1 MQKILSAPS
10 KKQIILLIAILCLL
24 IIFGGYYSY
33 QFQSNSIRQQKY
45 QVLNSIADLKA
56 NQIETWIK
64 ERNADA
70 NVFIRSPFFTAG
82 VESFISSSDD
92 AEIKQK
98 ILQRITIVKEGYG
111 YQNIFITDKKGKI
124 LVSVD
129 QELTTIDSITL
140 SNIKQ
145 TFKSKKIINSDLYFC
160 QTGDAI
166 HLDFNAPIID
176 ESNHV
181 IAVIVFRID
190 PEDFLYPLI
199 KAWHTPHQTGENVL
213 TRVEKDGM
221 LILNDLRLKDGMA
234 LKYKFPLSNT
244 EAPSVKAMKGAEG
257 IIDGVDYRGV
267 EVLAHVQKISGTNW
281 WLVSKVDKSEI
292 FAELHLQLYLIFGIS
307 LGLIFIVTAGL
318 MLLYNSRQKIIYRE
332 LYSKEKELWQFQEKF
347 KVTLDSIGDGV
358 ITTNLDGKIEY
369 MNQLAE
375 ELTGWTLRDARGR
388 NLTDV
393 YIIKAETTGEIENN
407 PVQKVLAHGI
417 VKYLANHTILISKKG
432 KEIPVMDTGAPM
444 YNPEGE
450 VIGVVLAFQ
459 DETDKRKQQKLIA
472 ESESRYRNL
481 VENALVGVYSSTIG
495 GEILYGNEALLNIL
509 EFDSLEEFKS
519 QPAILRYKDP
529 KRREEL
535 ISSLKEFGKVENFEV
550 EVRTNKGKNI
560 FILISSKLVGSVLSG
575 MVVDISEKKKAEKN
589 LQKALDN
596 LTLASTSAKIALW
609 NWDMINNEF
618 EWSELIDEM
627 LGYQKNEFP
636 RTIEAWEQAIHPDDY
651 KKVMQLLADH
661 LEKKIPYETEYR
673 VFKKDGS
680 VVWWHDVGTALFDSE
695 GKSISMSGACTDITS
710 RKNIEA
716 DLNKSELLLTT
727 TLDTMLEGC
736 QIIGK
741 DWRYIY
747 INSAAEKQNRRS
759 SKELIGNV
767 YMEMWPGIEE
777 TFVFKIIKQSMDERS
792 FQHLENEFTFPDGS
806 KGWFELSIQPIPE
819 GIFILSHDIT
829 QRKLSEAAVVESEQR
844 YRKLVETSRDAIFIN
859 QDNKIIYINSAGLQL
874 FAAEN
879 GSDVLGRS
887 PFDFFHPDYHELI
900 KERIK
905 KVKEGFTAPYVEEKI
920 INLKGEVID
929 VEVVGIPFKLNDK
942 DAVQVVLHDIT
953 ERKKAESKLERSEAR
968 LKDAQRLAKL
978 GNWELIFS
986 DNTLIWSDEIFTIF
1000 EIDKNQFGAS
1010 YDAFLSS
1017 IHPEDRE
1024 VVDKTFSESIKNK
1037 IPYFIE
1043 HRLLMSDGRIK
1054 HVEEQGEVEYSE
1066 SGEPLRAFGTVQDIT
1081 TSKLTQQKILADA
1094 KHIERLNR
1102 LLATMSNVNQLIVR
1116 EKNDQKVFDEACRIA
1131 VEDGDFK
1138 LAWVAIP
1145 AENNR
1150 DVLIAAKHGAYEN
1163 YLGKL
1168 ILDLTAEQ
1176 EERGITVQCL
1186 ATNSHVI
1193 CNNVEKD
1200 ICMIKYRN
1208 HALAN
1213 NIYSCGSFPIF
1224 VFGKLYGA
1232 ISFYADVI
1240 NYFEKEE
1247 IQLLDEMALD
1257 IGFAIETNEIE
1268 RLKSQA
1274 EFQLKESN
1282 ERFNR
1287 LVSGLN
1293 DVVWTATLDGGKV
1306 LDINNSF
1313 EKIYGVSID
1322 QYKSNPRLWFELI
1335 HPDDREIAEASA
1347 KELIEK
1353 GNSQTEYR
1361 IVRPDGNI
1369 VWLQDRKSLIYD
1381 DSGKPIQMGGI
1392 AKDITNRKLAEEA
1405 LRDAHHFNELIL
1417 HSAGEGL
1424 YGLDFEGRTTFIN
1437 PAAEAMLGY
1446 SEGELLGVPAHQ
1458 THHHTKW
1465 NGEPYSLESCPIY
1478 AAIREGFVHRENS
1491 DIFWRK
1497 DGTSFPVE
1505 YTSTPIRDE
1514 RDEVIGAVVV
1524 FRDITEKQIAEKEF
1538 LELSRFNESILN
1550 TVPFGIDVVDEH
1562 GNILFATEKLREQ
1575 YGDNLLNKKCW
1586 ELYRDD
1592 KTQCAQCPLI
1602 KKIKVG
1608 EQSVIESEQVMG
1620 EKIFQINHTG
1630 IIFNGKNA
1638 VMEVF
1643 QDITDRKLSERF
1655 ILAQRDLG
1663 FYLSITS
1670 NLNEALNY
1678 SFDTLLK
1685 VSGMDSGGFYLFEPD
1700 GSLKMIYQR
1709 GLSEKFVERV
1719 SVFRADSRNAI
1730 SVRTGEP
1737 LFLNELEIP
1746 KHYNNGE
1753 LDEHLY
1759 FIAVIPLV
1767 HVGKSIGSINLASHK
1782 KIELSQIQIEGLE
1795 TLSTQISNAIVR
1807 IKAEEEIRMH
1817 RENLEHLVDE
1827 RTAALREREKELQ
1840 KAKEDA
1846 ENANRAKSTFLANIS
1861 HEIRT
1866 PMNSIIGFSD
1876 MLYSSL
1882 KDEKNKKRVEAIR
1895 TSGKSLLSL
1904 INDILDLSKIEA
1916 EKLKLEPEPLNI
1928 IKLAEEVEIMFARKI
1943 SEKHLDFMI
1952 ETESDIPRLLLLD
1965 GLRLRQILFNL
1976 IGNAVKFTDEGHV
1989 ILIIDKKEKDENSID
2004 LFIIVEDTGIGVPK
2018 EEQEFIFEA
2027 FAQQKDQST
2036 KKYGGTGLGLAISKR
2051 LVEMMG
2057 GTITFESEVGK
2068 GSKFKIFIPS
2078 VKVIE
2083 GEKSSDAVVE
2093 FDPSATL
2100 FSEGKILL
2108 VDDNKNNRSLIVD
2121 LLENSSLN
2129 IFEAVNGK
2137 EAVEIAFKELPDVIL
2152 MDLRMPVMDGIEATR
2167 ILRGDERTKHIPVIC
2182 ISASSKI
2189 MLKDKDMNELFDE
2202 FLLKPVVLPNLVEV
2216 LKKYLKFKSGERA
2229 EARHEKEVTFELSDS
2244 ELSVL
2249 PEVVKILN
2257 EDFLARYES
2266 VSKSNLVDEIE
2277 AFGNDL
2283 AMLGD
2288 KYSLRM
2294 LSDYGKKIELHA
2306 SLFEIDKLTPEL
2318 NKFKVILSELS
2329 VRKK

>member
-145 TFKSKKIINSDLYFC
+145 TIKSKKIINSDLYFC

-176 ESNHV
+176 ETNHV

-234 LKYKFPLSNT
+234 LKYKFPSSNT

-318 MLLYNSRQKIIYRE
+318 MLLYNSRQKTIYRE

-388 NLTDV
+388 NLNDV
-393 YIIKAETTGEIENN
+393 YIIKAETTGEIEKN
-407 PVQKVLAHGI
+407 PVEKVLAHGI

-432 KEIPVMDTGAPM
+432 KEIPVIDTGAPM

-472 ESESRYRNL
+472 ESEARYRNL
-481 VENALVGVYSSTIG
+481 VDNALVGVYASTIG

-519 QPAILRYKDP
+519 QAAILRYKDP

-535 ISSLKEFGKVENFEV
+535 ISALKEFGMVENFEV

-575 MVVDISEKKKAEKN
+575 MVVDISEKKRAEKN

-609 NWDMINNEF
+609 NWDMINNEL

-942 DAVQVVLHDIT
+942 DAVQIVLHDIT
-953 ERKKAESKLERSEAR
+953 E
-968 LKDAQRLAKL
+968 
-978 GNWELIFS
+978 
-986 DNTLIWSDEIFTIF
+986 
-1000 EIDKNQFGAS
+1000 
-1010 YDAFLSS
+1010 
-1017 IHPEDRE
+1017 
-1024 VVDKTFSESIKNK
+1024 
-1037 IPYFIE
+1037 
-1043 HRLLMSDGRIK
+1043 LL
-1054 HVEEQGEVEYSE
+1054 
-1066 SGEPLRAFGTVQDIT
+1066 
-1081 TSKLTQQKILADA
+1081 
-1094 KHIERLNR
+1094 
-1102 LLATMSNVNQLIVR
+1102 
-1116 EKNDQKVFDEACRIA
+1116 
-1131 VEDGDFK
+1131 
-1138 LAWVAIP
+1138 
-1145 AENNR
+1145 
-1150 DVLIAAKHGAYEN
+1150 
-1163 YLGKL
+1163 
-1168 ILDLTAEQ
+1168 
-1176 EERGITVQCL
+1176 
-1186 ATNSHVI
+1186 
-1193 CNNVEKD
+1193 
-1200 ICMIKYRN
+1200 
-1208 HALAN
+1208 
-1213 NIYSCGSFPIF
+1213 
-1224 VFGKLYGA
+1224 
-1232 ISFYADVI
+1232 
-1240 NYFEKEE
+1240 
-1247 IQLLDEMALD
+1247 
-1257 IGFAIETNEIE
+1257 
-1268 RLKSQA
+1268 
-1274 EFQLKESN
+1274 
-1282 ERFNR
+1282 
-1287 LVSGLN
+1287 
-1293 DVVWTATLDGGKV
+1293 
-1306 LDINNSF
+1306 
-1313 EKIYGVSID
+1313 
-1322 QYKSNPRLWFELI
+1322 
-1335 HPDDREIAEASA
+1335 
-1347 KELIEK
+1347 
-1353 GNSQTEYR
+1353 
-1361 IVRPDGNI
+1361 
-1369 VWLQDRKSLIYD
+1369 
-1381 DSGKPIQMGGI
+1381 
-1392 AKDITNRKLAEEA
+1392 
-1405 LRDAHHFNELIL
+1405 
-1417 HSAGEGL
+1417 
-1424 YGLDFEGRTTFIN
+1424 
-1437 PAAEAMLGY
+1437 
-1446 SEGELLGVPAHQ
+1446 
-1458 THHHTKW
+1458 
-1465 NGEPYSLESCPIY
+1465 
-1478 AAIREGFVHRENS
+1478 
-1491 DIFWRK
+1491 
-1497 DGTSFPVE
+1497 
-1505 YTSTPIRDE
+1505 
-1514 RDEVIGAVVV
+1514 
-1524 FRDITEKQIAEKEF
+1524 
-1538 LELSRFNESILN
+1538 
-1550 TVPFGIDVVDEH
+1550 
-1562 GNILFATEKLREQ
+1562 
-1575 YGDNLLNKKCW
+1575 
-1586 ELYRDD
+1586 
-1592 KTQCAQCPLI
+1592 
-1602 KKIKVG
+1602 
-1608 EQSVIESEQVMG
+1608 
-1620 EKIFQINHTG
+1620 
-1630 IIFNGKNA
+1630 
-1638 VMEVF
+1638 
-1643 QDITDRKLSERF
+1643 
-1655 ILAQRDLG
+1655 
-1663 FYLSITS
+1663 
-1670 NLNEALNY
+1670 
-1678 SFDTLLK
+1678 
-1685 VSGMDSGGFYLFEPD
+1685 
-1700 GSLKMIYQR
+1700 
-1709 GLSEKFVERV
+1709 
-1719 SVFRADSRNAI
+1719 
-1730 SVRTGEP
+1730 
-1737 LFLNELEIP
+1737 
-1746 KHYNNGE
+1746 
-1753 LDEHLY
+1753 
-1759 FIAVIPLV
+1759 
-1767 HVGKSIGSINLASHK
+1767 
-1782 KIELSQIQIEGLE
+1782 
-1795 TLSTQISNAIVR
+1795 
-1807 IKAEEEIRMH
+1807 
-1817 RENLEHLVDE
+1817 
-1827 RTAALREREKELQ
+1827 EREKELQ

-1976 IGNAVKFTDEGHV
+1976 IGNAVKFTDVGHV

-2189 MLKDKDMNELFDE
+2189 ILKDKDMNELFDE

-2266 VSKSNLVDEIE
+2266 VSKSILVDEIE